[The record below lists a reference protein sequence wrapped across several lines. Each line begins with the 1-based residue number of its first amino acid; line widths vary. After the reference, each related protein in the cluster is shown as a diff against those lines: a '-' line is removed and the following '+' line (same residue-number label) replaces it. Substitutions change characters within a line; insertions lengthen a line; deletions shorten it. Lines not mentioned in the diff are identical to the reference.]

1 MTASTGEPASIDH
14 ARRAARAVLASKSKS
29 FALATKLLPSDV
41 ASKVV
46 VLYAY
51 CRRADDAVDLASP
64 AEQPAKLAELRAE
77 LDRVY
82 GKASRGVGDPSLEAF
97 AQVVR
102 ECGIPRRYVED
113 LLAGMQ
119 MDVEGASY
127 ATLSDLA
134 LYAYRVAGV
143 VGLMMCHVMGVRDP
157 RALEHAAHLGIG
169 MQLTNIA
176 RDVQEDWQR
185 GRLYLP
191 DALLAKYG
199 AGELRSQLLA
209 AEPAMVLGPH
219 SFPAEHAGAAA
230 NATSELLDC
239 ASAYYASGDAGMAE
253 LSLRC
258 GLAVRTARLVYAAI
272 GDRVRRQACNPLA
285 GRAVVPASEKLW
297 LVGKAIWQTARS
309 APESLHKPAPRVP
322 GAVWAPTRLVL

>member
-1 MTASTGEPASIDH
+1 MSVRSHASSQGS
-14 ARRAARAVLASKSKS
+14 AREAARQVLAAKSKS
-29 FALATKLLPSDV
+29 FALAARLLPPEV
-41 ASKVV
+41 ASNVV

-64 AEQPAKLAELRAE
+64 EDQPGRLAELRAE
-77 LDRVY
+77 LDVVY
-82 GKASRGVGDPSLEAF
+82 GLRAPSDAALAAF
-97 AQVVR
+97 AQVVYDC
-102 ECGIPRRYVED
+102 EIPRTYVED

-127 ATLSDLA
+127 ADLADLA

-176 RDVQEDWQR
+176 RDVLEDWQR

-191 DALLAKYG
+191 DSLLARHG
-199 AGELRSQLLA
+199 AGGLRAQLPA
-209 AEPAMVLGPH
+209 ADRSGAND
-219 SFPAEHAGAAA
+219 FPAEYLGGAAGAI
-230 NATSELLDC
+230 SDLLEC
-239 ASAYYASGDAGMAE
+239 ADAYYVSGDAGMPD
-253 LSLRC
+253 LSVRC

-272 GDRVRRQACNPLA
+272 GDRVRAQGCDPLA
-285 GRAVVPASEKLW
+285 GRAVVSGREKLLLAAKAVW
-297 LVGKAIWQTARS
+297 QTGRAVPGTWSSPAPKTPDAIWS
-309 APESLHKPAPRVP
+309 PS
-322 GAVWAPTRLVL
+322 RLVI